1 MYLALERENKISK
14 ILSLKK
20 AINEKEKHIGEQ
32 KEELKMLRDEYNK
45 EQESELPIL
54 LFQIDE
60 TLPMPDDERDWCF
73 ENVYYCPDIDE
84 IKCIVEHK
92 REKLLPNAID
102 LRKNF
107 EDFGIPKEK
116 WPGGAYEYSDSI
128 QNAIAVLKAKIN
140 DLIAS
145 VDMNSWNDLG
155 KHLIDISIEKGPV
168 KRLQKYD
175 EHMKRLS

>member
-14 ILSLKK
+14 ILLLKK
-20 AINEKEKHIGEQ
+20 AINEKEKHIEEQ
-32 KEELKMLRDEYNK
+32 KAELKMLRDECNK

-60 TLPMPDDERDWCF
+60 TMPMPDDERNWNF

-102 LRKNF
+102 LRKDF
-107 EDFGIPKEK
+107 EDFGIPKKK
-116 WPGGAYEYSDSI
+116 WPGGSYEYSDSI
-128 QNAIAVLKAKIN
+128 QNAIAILRAKIN
-140 DLIAS
+140 DLVIS

-155 KHLIDISIEKGPV
+155 EHLIGLSIEKCLV
-168 KRLQKYD
+168 K
-175 EHMKRLS
+175 KR